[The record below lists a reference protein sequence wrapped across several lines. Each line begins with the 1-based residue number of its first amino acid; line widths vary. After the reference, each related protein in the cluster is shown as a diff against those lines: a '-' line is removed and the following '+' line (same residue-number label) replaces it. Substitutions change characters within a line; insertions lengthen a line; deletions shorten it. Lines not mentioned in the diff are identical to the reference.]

1 MLSTMADQPKEPP
14 KEQIVDPWT
23 AQAGEG
29 EKKINYDKL
38 IGRYILWIHDSTP
51 CVVHAVQFGSERIED
66 SLLQRIEALTKKPP
80 HHFLRR
86 KVFFSHR
93 YGNYLVIHV

>member
-1 MLSTMADQPKEPP
+1 MAAESTQP

-38 IGRYILWIHDSTP
+38 IGK
-51 CVVHAVQFGSERIED
+51 
-66 SLLQRIEALTKKPP
+66 LLIWPNIAGTKMTKYNGRG
-80 HHFLRR
+80 LY
-86 KVFFSHR
+86 S
-93 YGNYLVIHV
+93 

>member
-1 MLSTMADQPKEPP
+1 MAESSESKP

-38 IGRYILWIHDSTP
+38 IGM
-51 CVVHAVQFGSERIED
+51 
-66 SLLQRIEALTKKPP
+66 
-80 HHFLRR
+80 
-86 KVFFSHR
+86 
-93 YGNYLVIHV
+93 

>member
-1 MLSTMADQPKEPP
+1 MAAESAEP

-38 IGRYILWIHDSTP
+38 IGKLHDLAQY
-51 CVVHAVQFGSERIED
+51 CRD
-66 SLLQRIEALTKKPP
+66 
-80 HHFLRR
+80 
-86 KVFFSHR
+86 
-93 YGNYLVIHV
+93 

>member
-1 MLSTMADQPKEPP
+1 MAAESTQP

-38 IGRYILWIHDSTP
+38 IGKLIWPAKMGAAS
-51 CVVHAVQFGSERIED
+51 
-66 SLLQRIEALTKKPP
+66 
-80 HHFLRR
+80 
-86 KVFFSHR
+86 
-93 YGNYLVIHV
+93 VIVAELS

>member
-1 MLSTMADQPKEPP
+1 MAAESTEP

-38 IGRYILWIHDSTP
+38 IGKLIRPNQYYD
-51 CVVHAVQFGSERIED
+51 CRD
-66 SLLQRIEALTKKPP
+66 
-80 HHFLRR
+80 
-86 KVFFSHR
+86 
-93 YGNYLVIHV
+93 

>member
-1 MLSTMADQPKEPP
+1 MAAESTEP

-38 IGRYILWIHDSTP
+38 IGKLIRPNQYY
-51 CVVHAVQFGSERIED
+51 G
-66 SLLQRIEALTKKPP
+66 LQGLND
-80 HHFLRR
+80 LY
-86 KVFFSHR
+86 
-93 YGNYLVIHV
+93 YGRGL

>member
-1 MLSTMADQPKEPP
+1 MAAESTQP

-38 IGRYILWIHDSTP
+38 IGKLIWPNISGTTMGVGYS
-51 CVVHAVQFGSERIED
+51 CMS
-66 SLLQRIEALTKKPP
+66 
-80 HHFLRR
+80 
-86 KVFFSHR
+86 
-93 YGNYLVIHV
+93 

>member
-1 MLSTMADQPKEPP
+1 MRNKDLCTTSLLHLISTERLSIMAAESTQP

-38 IGRYILWIHDSTP
+38 IGKLIWPNIAGTTTGVGYS
-51 CVVHAVQFGSERIED
+51 CMS
-66 SLLQRIEALTKKPP
+66 
-80 HHFLRR
+80 
-86 KVFFSHR
+86 
-93 YGNYLVIHV
+93 

>member
-1 MLSTMADQPKEPP
+1 MAAESTQP

-38 IGRYILWIHDSTP
+38 IGKLIWLAQHNIKYYW
-51 CVVHAVQFGSERIED
+51 
-66 SLLQRIEALTKKPP
+66 
-80 HHFLRR
+80 RR
-86 KVFFSHR
+86 QSS
-93 YGNYLVIHV
+93 